1 MARLPPVSG
10 LPLEGEARRLPVL
23 PARLHRVQVGHG
35 DVVRELHWRGDAPC
49 GLSGRRVES
58 VLSEGEH
65 DGGFRTLACLP
76 GVFDD

>member
-35 DVVRELHWRGDAPC
+35 DVVRELHWRGDAP
-49 GLSGRRVES
+49 GSLSSGGVEP
-58 VLSEGEH
+58 VLLEGE
-65 DGGFRTLACLP
+65 
-76 GVFDD
+76 